1 MEQQNLLTP
10 VADKQGFNWNDFIS
24 FRTMITLKIIQIVY
38 IVGAVIVTLGGLS
51 MLFSGNNNGYG
62 SISVMPSGPFAG
74 LLTIIVGNVFWRM
87 WCELVIVLFRINKTL
102 GNIDENTRS

>member
-38 IVGAVIVTLGGLS
+38 IVGAVIVTLGGLG
-51 MLFSGNNNGYG
+51 MLFGRNDNGYG
-62 SISVMPSGPFAG
+62 SIMPSGPFMG

-87 WCELVIVLFRINKTL
+87 WCELIIVLFRINKTL
-102 GNIDENTRS
+102 GHIEDNTRP